1 MELEKYWPGSV
12 WFTLTPAERPPCSRS
27 RRRALNWSLR
37 VLCSAAVAAP
47 LTAQGTPQVP
57 VIRPKPPVTQ
67 PVTPPVGDSTADPAS
82 SPDDN
87 PPPGDWAPAMLDAIL
102 SSSNPAAAESL
113 YDAAFAAGANLIPQ
127 LQLALKDDRTAEFA
141 AQCLALDGGTQAM
154 EILQTLVSDPRDLD
168 LRRFYLGALGEY
180 RDPAVTQL
188 LLNAVAKSDQEPDR
202 TVTEAAI
209 WALTVR
215 SDAALASQLRESETR
230 IVDVVIRD
238 DVDNAAQVIE
248 ARARYLASPEGRGAG
263 ASIDRAVR
271 TYFIAALGREAA
283 SHQPAATAAPEGA
296 KAEMRH
302 LIFNPDRTR
311 ALAHVT
317 FDDRA
322 ASENYDMV
330 LQKQLGD
337 WNVVSIWVGAE
348 VEKAQPAT
356 TPQKAGPHAAK
367 KPVSPSGGKPS
378 Q

>member
-1 MELEKYWPGSV
+1 MLGMIRSGRAVPGPGKY
-12 WFTLTPAERPPCSRS
+12 
-27 RRRALNWSLR
+27 RALGGFRNFATIGF
-37 VLCSAAVAAP
+37 LCLSYFAAAAP
-47 LTAQGTPQVP
+47 LIAQGTPQVP

-67 PVTPPVGDSTADPAS
+67 RVTPPVSNSTADPAS

-87 PPPGDWAPAMLDAIL
+87 PPPSDWAPAMLDAIL
-102 SSSNPAAAESL
+102 SSSNATAAESL
-113 YDAAFAAGANLIPQ
+113 YDAAFAAGPDLIPQ
-127 LQLALKDDRTAEFA
+127 LQSALKDDRTAEFA
-141 AQCLALDGGTQAM
+141 AQCLALDGGTKAM

-215 SDAALASQLRESETR
+215 SDAALASQLRQAETG
-230 IVDVVIRD
+230 ILDVVIRD

-248 ARARYLASPEGRGAG
+248 ARARYLLSPESRSAG

-271 TYFIAALGREAA
+271 AYFIGALGREAVP
-283 SHQPAATAAPEGA
+283 HQSAVTPAPVGP
-296 KAEMRH
+296 KAELRH

-317 FDDRA
+317 FDDPA
-322 ASENYDMV
+322 ATANYDMV

-356 TPQKAGPHAAK
+356 TSPKAAPRAAK
-367 KPVSPSGGKPS
+367 KPVSPTGGKPPL
-378 Q
+378 